1 MPTSKAGPQ
10 AHHLP
15 LTTGRIEAMK
25 WDGRARDI
33 RYDSSPKAPGSGF
46 GVRIYESGRKSYVL
60 QYRARKRVGASGAVT
75 KAVRNKVHLKVLG
88 SVATMSLSEARQVG
102 LKMLQDV
109 WDGKDPTK
117 DLQQGALTLAQF
129 LPVYLT
135 TKKKEGTSERSLY
148 DIERRVKNYLIPS
161 YGDRPLTAI
170 TRSEFHDIY
179 LGIASGELSIS
190 GKPAKVEANRLHA
203 HVSNI
208 FKVAEIR
215 GVIPEG
221 TSYPTTLIKKAR
233 ENPRKRYLSDPEL
246 KALYRALKDE
256 PQGHAL
262 YVIQLL
268 CHQGMRKAEVLGL
281 KWDDVHLDR
290 VAGRECEPPHLFVG
304 TTKNGDKLF
313 SVLSPQAIK
322 ILEHLKSQ
330 RVTDSR
336 KKYLSGGE
344 VFPVKDIRPRWN
356 AIREAAGLEAF
367 TLHDLRHCVGT
378 WLGRLGNTELV
389 ISRTLNHRIKSV
401 TEQYSLIPNQQK
413 ETAISELADW
423 LEETVGPPI
432 LKHPIKGGRD

>member
-1 MPTSKAGPQ
+1 MGKANPQ

-15 LTTGRIEAMK
+15 LTTGRIEAMR

-75 KAVRNKVHLKVLG
+75 KALRNKVHLKVLG
-88 SVATMSLSEARQVG
+88 NVDAMSLSEAREKG

-109 WDGKDPTK
+109 WEGNDPTEELK
-117 DLQQGALTLAQF
+117 EEEAKTLSQF
-129 LPVYLT
+129 LPQYLSI
-135 TKKKEGTSERSLY
+135 KKKEGVAEKSLY
-148 DIERRVKNYLIPS
+148 DIERRVRNYLIPR
-161 YGDRPLTAI
+161 YGDGPLTDI
-170 TRSEFHDIY
+170 TRSDFHDIF
-179 LGIASGELSIS
+179 LGIVSGDMSIS
-190 GKPAKVEANRLHA
+190 GKPSPVEANRLHA
-203 HVSNI
+203 HLSNI
-208 FKVAEIR
+208 FKVAEIKE
-215 GVIPEG
+215 VIPEG
-221 TSYPTTLIKKAR
+221 TSYPTTLIKKAKER
-233 ENPRKRYLSDPEL
+233 PRKLYLSDPQL
-246 KALYRALKDE
+246 KGLYRALSDA
-256 PQGHAL
+256 PQSHAL

-281 KWDDVHLDR
+281 KWSDVHLDR

-304 TTKNGDKLF
+304 TTKNGDKMF
-313 SVLSPQAIK
+313 SVLSPQAIT
-322 ILEHLKSQ
+322 IFEHLKSQ

-344 VFPVKDIRPRWN
+344 VFPVEDIRRQWN
-356 AIREAAGLEAF
+356 SIRAVAGIKEF

-389 ISRTLNHRIKSV
+389 ISRTLNHRITSV

-413 ETAISELADW
+413 ETALTELADW

-432 LKHPIKGGRD
+432 LKHPIKGGQD

>member
-1 MPTSKAGPQ
+1 MGKANPQ

-15 LTTGRIEAMK
+15 LTTGRIEAMR
-25 WDGRARDI
+25 WDGRTSDI

-75 KAVRNKVHLKVLG
+75 KALRNKVHLKVLG
-88 SVATMSLSEARQVG
+88 NVDAMSLSEARDKG

-109 WDGKDPTK
+109 WEGNDPTEELK
-117 DLQQGALTLAQF
+117 EEEVKTLSQF
-129 LPVYLT
+129 LPQYLSI
-135 TKKKEGTSERSLY
+135 KKKEGVAEKSLY
-148 DIERRVKNYLIPS
+148 DIERRVRNYLIPR
-161 YGDRPLTAI
+161 YGDGPLTDI
-170 TRSEFHDIY
+170 TRSDFHDIF
-179 LGIASGELSIS
+179 LGIVSGDLSIS
-190 GKPAKVEANRLHA
+190 GKPSPVEANRLHT
-203 HVSNI
+203 HLSNI
-208 FKVAEIR
+208 FKVAEIK
-215 GVIPEG
+215 GAVPEG
-221 TSYPTTLIKKAR
+221 TPYPTRLIQKKR
-233 ENPRKRYLSDPEL
+233 ESARKRYLSDPQL
-246 KALYRALKDE
+246 KSLYAALQDE

-313 SVLSPQAIK
+313 SVLSPQAIT
-322 ILEHLKSQ
+322 ILEHLNTQ
-330 RVTDSR
+330 RVSN
-336 KKYLSGGE
+336 SGE
-344 VFPVKDIRPRWN
+344 VFPVKDIRNQWN
-356 AIREAAGLEAF
+356 SIRAVAGLKEF

-413 ETAISELADW
+413 ETALTALANW

-432 LKHPIKGGRD
+432 LKHPIKGGQD